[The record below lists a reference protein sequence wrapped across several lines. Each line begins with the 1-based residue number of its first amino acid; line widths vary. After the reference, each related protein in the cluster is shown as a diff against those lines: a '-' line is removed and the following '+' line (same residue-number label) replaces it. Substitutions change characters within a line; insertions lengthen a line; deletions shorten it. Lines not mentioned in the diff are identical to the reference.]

1 MAVVSSTT
9 EAGQRRVPSSGA
21 RARWIGF
28 FGLAAVVMVADQ
40 VSKAWIAANFNPA
53 SSSGVPGTAAGPTRV
68 IGDWVRIAVSHNDGG
83 IFGLLGSSALV
94 LGLASLVVIVA
105 IVVYQARAGVL
116 GHPRLTVALGLLLG
130 GAVGN
135 LIDRLRL
142 GYVIDWV
149 DMGIGSSRFYTFN
162 VADSAI
168 STAIALLLLLG
179 LFAERFTRRP
189 AKAEGETVGHA
200 ETVTAGTEQPR

>member
-1 MAVVSSTT
+1 MAVVSSTSET
-9 EAGQRRVPSSGA
+9 GQRGIPASGT
-21 RARWIGF
+21 RWRWIGF
-28 FGLAAVVMVADQ
+28 FGIAVVVAIGDQ
-40 VSKAWIAANFNPA
+40 LSKAWIAANFSPA
-53 SSSGVPGTAAGPTRV
+53 SSNGVPGTAGGPTRV
-68 IGDWVRIAVSHNDGG
+68 IGDWVRIALSHNDGG
-83 IFGLLGSSALV
+83 IFGLLGSSAPL
-94 LGLASLVVIVA
+94 LGVASIVVIVA

-116 GHPRLTVALGLLLG
+116 GHPLLTVALGLLLG
-130 GAVGN
+130 GAIGN

-179 LFAERFTRRP
+179 LFAERFTRHP
-189 AKAEGETVGHA
+189 APAEVEPAGHA

>member
-1 MAVVSSTT
+1 
-9 EAGQRRVPSSGA
+9 VPASGA
-21 RARWIGF
+21 RGRWIGF
-28 FGLAAVVMVADQ
+28 FGIAIVVVVADQ
-40 VSKAWIAANFNPA
+40 VSKAWIAANFSAA
-53 SSSGVPGTAAGPTRV
+53 SSSGAPGTAAGPTRV

-116 GHPRLTVALGLLLG
+116 GHPLLTVALGLLLG

-179 LFAERFTRRP
+179 LFAERFTKRP
-189 AKAEGETVGHA
+189 ANADGGTVRHA
-200 ETVTAGTEQPR
+200 ETATAGTEQPR